1 MSSNTPIYK
10 IAKELNIESNRV
22 ILACKTLG
30 INAKGATKM
39 LNKEE
44 LENVKLFFEK
54 GKNVAQEIVDIDQ
67 NQNLGKRKYS
77 KIKKEKII
85 KYFPNRLIAKS

>member
-67 NQNLGKRKYS
+67 NQNQGKRKYS

>member
-44 LENVKLFFEK
+44 LEKVKLFFEK

>member
-30 INAKGATKM
+30 ISAKGATKM